1 MVIRSTTK
9 SNPSM
14 VITFVPRRNGGCNG
28 CPLLLYDMYGQNPE
42 ECRADPKLM
51 VARKGDDP
59 REVPLARGGL
69 CGQAFLMKIYL
80 VRHGRSVGNDD
91 KSVHLTLPDHAIGL
105 SKPRGFLQ
113 ATETGL
119 WLRNELENLAEAPA
133 PMPGWAQWAGCDAP
147 QPFKARLWTSPYD
160 RAAETAEAIR
170 QACTFSRD
178 IRIPDMSMSAGL
190 WPVCKAGESLFL
202 DVHEHILLAE
212 QQFGLFDGIPDEDL
226 PTRFPAE
233 HAHYDKHA
241 KHGGRF
247 WARMPLGESRF
258 DVAQRVRQFFGTLHR
273 DKRKHKINTVVVVC
287 HGVTMRAF
295 VKEWFYK
302 SVKWFEDCPNPV
314 NGAVWLID
322 GAEDRGVVF
331 EPQL

>member
-1 MVIRSTTK
+1 
-9 SNPSM
+9 
-14 VITFVPRRNGGCNG
+14 
-28 CPLLLYDMYGQNPE
+28 
-42 ECRADPKLM
+42 
-51 VARKGDDP
+51 
-59 REVPLARGGL
+59 
-69 CGQAFLMKIYL
+69 MKIYL

-119 WLRNELENLAEAPA
+119 WLRNELENLAEHLAPGCGG
-133 PMPGWAQWAGCDAP
+133 PDEPPG
-147 QPFKARLWTSPYD
+147 PFKARLWTSPYD

-178 IRIPDMSMSAGL
+178 IRIPNMDMSAGL
-190 WPVCKAGESLFL
+190 WPVCKTGESLFL

-226 PTRFPAE
+226 PDRFPAE
-233 HAHYDKHA
+233 HAHYKKHQD
-241 KHGGRF
+241 HGGRF

-331 EPQL
+331 EPQV